1 MGQKQVIN
9 CLTSEQKQLT
19 SGKKQQNQKEL
30 SSIEVPKLPSM
41 NIERDLQAR
50 KQDLELRLAY
60 GVEES
65 KNIQVKEIIKMQAL
79 KVEKV
84 K

>member
-30 SSIEVPKLPSM
+30 SSIEVPTLPSM

>member
-19 SGKKQQNQKEL
+19 SGKRQQNQKEL

>member
-19 SGKKQQNQKEL
+19 SSKKQQNQKEL
-30 SSIEVPKLPSM
+30 SSIEVPKFPSI
-41 NIERDLQAR
+41 NVERDLQAR

-65 KNIQVKEIIKMQAL
+65 KTIQVKEIIKMQAL
-79 KVEKV
+79 KIEKV